1 MTLDM
6 KSTKNTLYAMV
17 IKESVSVGKFA
28 DDSVCVC
35 VCVCLRENSIFILK
49 KAPWGKPERASY
61 ATSCEL
67 IKSARMDYHQQ
78 FCWKHVEQ

>member
-35 VCVCLRENSIFILK
+35 VF
-49 KAPWGKPERASY
+49 ERKFHFHFEESSMGEARVS
-61 ATSCEL
+61 EL
-67 IKSARMDYHQQ
+67 CNIMRIN
-78 FCWKHVEQ
+78 